1 MKKRA
6 INKEN
11 RMNLVVK
18 AAETCFEER
27 GIESCKMTEIADVAG
42 IGVASLYRYFTTKSD
57 IAIEVGIKYWRSACE
72 KTKAMI
78 DNDLTGL
85 ENIDNMLSMYTQ
97 ATEESYNFFRFI
109 EQFDTFVIKL
119 DKQPMR
125 MEDYETSISELM
137 PVFEGQIIKGQEDQS
152 IRSDIDIKT
161 TITMVHHT
169 LMALKQKHC
178 SRGLVIKSDSLQAQE
193 REVKLLIEIFLSYLR
208 N

>member
-1 MKKRA
+1 MQKRA
-6 INKEN
+6 LNREN
-11 RMNLVVK
+11 RMNLVIE
-18 AAETCFEER
+18 AAEKCFEKQ
-27 GIESCKMTEIADVAG
+27 GIESCKMTEIADMAG
-42 IGVASLYRYFTTKSD
+42 IGVASLYRYFSTKSD
-57 IAIEVGIKYWRSACE
+57 IAIEVGIKYWHAACE
-72 KTKAMI
+72 KTQAMI
-78 DNDLTGL
+78 NQDLNGL
-85 ENIDNMLSMYTQ
+85 ENIHNMLSMYTQ
-97 ATEESYNFFRFI
+97 VNEESYNFFRFI

-119 DKQPMR
+119 EKQPMR

-137 PVFEGQIIKGQEDQS
+137 PVFESQIVKGQADHS

-193 REVKLLIEIFLSYLR
+193 KEVRLLIEIFLSYLR